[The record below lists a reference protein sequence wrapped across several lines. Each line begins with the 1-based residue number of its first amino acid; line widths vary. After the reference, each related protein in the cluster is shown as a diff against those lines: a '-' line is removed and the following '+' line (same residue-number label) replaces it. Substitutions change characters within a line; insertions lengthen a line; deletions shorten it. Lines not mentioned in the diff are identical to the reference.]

1 MTKFIKIKTNE
12 EEYLLNIDCINH
24 LYTDHKSVFALWCKN
39 GFNTTLSKV
48 EYNRITRILLEYTLD
63 DKTN

>member
-1 MTKFIKIKTNE
+1 MSKFIKIKTNE
-12 EEYLLNIDCINH
+12 EEYFLNIDSINH
-24 LYTDHKSVFALWCKN
+24 LYIDNKSVFALWCKN
-39 GFNTTLSKV
+39 GFNITLSKE